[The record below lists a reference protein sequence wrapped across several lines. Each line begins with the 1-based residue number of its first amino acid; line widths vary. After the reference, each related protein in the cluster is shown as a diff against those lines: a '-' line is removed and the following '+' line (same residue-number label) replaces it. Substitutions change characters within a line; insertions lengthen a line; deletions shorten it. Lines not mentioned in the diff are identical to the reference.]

1 MISDEF
7 NNFFTQI
14 GSKISDSILPTDAQ
28 PENYLN
34 NNGNIRN
41 LDLGQT
47 GPVHFCDIL
56 KSFETKKSQD
66 LDGISINLLK
76 FISHSVSIPLSHV
89 FNLSLSTGIFPNKLK
104 TSRAVPIHK
113 SGRTDL
119 CDNYRPISL
128 LSMLSKILEKIVSL
142 QLINHLELNKLIYK
156 HQYGFQRNKST
167 EHHLLH
173 MSNFISTA
181 INENK
186 YCIGV
191 FLDLKKAFDVCS
203 HQILIKKLKK
213 LGVNGTALNWFK
225 SYLANRKQVVD
236 INGKI
241 SETKDIPISVLQGS
255 ILGPILFLCYIND
268 MPGSTLLYTLLFAD
282 DTACLASGENLQD
295 LINFINVEL
304 NKIAIWFRVNKM
316 AVNAEKT
323 KYIIFHA
330 RNKKVDPGNS
340 VLVLNNNEPGQ
351 TPSNELIIPL
361 TRICNVNENEND
373 KSYKLL
379 GVWFDENLTFDIHVK
394 KLCTKLTRSL
404 FFIRRAQNFLT
415 DKALLSLYYALFHSH
430 LLYCPLI
437 ISSTSA
443 KNLKKISV
451 LQKKAIRI
459 IIRAKNSEHTKPIFS
474 KLNILPYDLIIKQ
487 YKLNFMHSIKYNY
500 APDSFKDTWTLNE
513 ERERA
518 YDLRNNSDF
527 LLPAPRIE
535 FFKKQPMYSL
545 PFEWNQL
552 DDVRFQNN
560 KITFQINLKNN
571 LLNSLNDN

>member
-1 MISDEF
+1 MLPPNF
-7 NNFFTQI
+7 N
-14 GSKISDSILPTDAQ
+14 
-28 PENYLN
+28 
-34 NNGNIRN
+34 
-41 LDLGQT
+41 
-47 GPVHFCDIL
+47 
-56 KSFETKKSQD
+56 
-66 LDGISINLLK
+66 
-76 FISHSVSIPLSHV
+76 
-89 FNLSLSTGIFPNKLK
+89 
-104 TSRAVPIHK
+104 
-113 SGRTDL
+113 
-119 CDNYRPISL
+119 
-128 LSMLSKILEKIVSL
+128 
-142 QLINHLELNKLIYK
+142 
-156 HQYGFQRNKST
+156 
-167 EHHLLH
+167 
-173 MSNFISTA
+173 
-181 INENK
+181 
-186 YCIGV
+186 
-191 FLDLKKAFDVCS
+191 
-203 HQILIKKLKK
+203 KKLKK

-282 DTACLASGENLQD
+282 DTACLASGENLPD

-404 FFIRRAQNFLT
+404 FIIRRAQNFLT